1 MKNSFKL
8 LYFSYKEIS
17 KLVPKVINYSIIMG
31 IFEALLPSFSVYSLS
46 YITRV
51 LERSISFDYSCIVV
65 IIFSLINF
73 ILYTSEKIIRKKY
86 VNKTCILVDKEKEKI
101 INSLYNI
108 EYQKLV
114 DENFNDIVYSYKT
127 NLERAWSAL
136 VKLIWAINDWSR
148 SILLII
154 ISIILLRPIVVS
166 IQGAK
171 KDFLLYSISLVIVS
185 FVSFCFIYII
195 TNIQSEKN
203 IKYKNEYNNIS
214 KMFSYYKDSLSKY
227 SNGKDIRIF
236 NMENIIN
243 TKTSQVLF
251 NDGVSILKKA
261 SINDASSNA
270 YITIIVSITGF
281 AIYLFIALLGLREAI
296 ETSEIILY
304 IGIFFQIVVAVS
316 SLIESFGKV
325 RISLDTMNNYFII
338 TAANDNKQKL
348 ETNINDKITI
358 ELKNV
363 SFSYGQK
370 KVLDNINLQIISGE
384 KIALVGV
391 NGSGKT
397 TLIKLLCGLL
407 VPSSGDI
414 TINGISIY
422 KMSSVDKKK
431 YISAIFQD
439 HYIYPFTI
447 FENIALREEIG
458 NQYEEIKHSLEQ
470 AEIDEF
476 VKKCSEKEK
485 TILFKYLNENGFEI
499 SGGESQK
506 ISLARAIQQHSK
518 VLILDEPTAALDAYA
533 EFNIYENLNNN
544 TPSDILILISH
555 RLSSCRFCDKIIV
568 INEGKIVQEGSHND
582 LINNTDGL
590 YYKLWSTQ
598 AENYKL
604 N

>member
-1 MKNSFKL
+1 MKNSFRL

-17 KLVPKVINYSIIMG
+17 KLVPKVISYSILMG
-31 IFEALLPSFSVYSLS
+31 TFEALLPLFSVYSLS
-46 YITRV
+46 YITKI
-51 LERSISFDYSCIVV
+51 LESNPRFDYSCIV
-65 IIFSLINF
+65 IIMFSSINF

-108 EYQKLV
+108 EYQKLA
-114 DENFNDIVYSYKT
+114 DENFSNIVYSYKT
-127 NLERAWSAL
+127 NLEHAWSAL

-148 SILLII
+148 SLLLII

-185 FVSFCFIYII
+185 AISFCFIFII
-195 TNIQSEKN
+195 TNIQSKKN

-251 NDGVSILKKA
+251 TDGVSILKKT
-261 SINDASSNA
+261 SINNASSNA
-270 YITIIVSITGF
+270 YITIIVSIIGF
-281 AIYLFIALLGLREAI
+281 AIYLFIALLGLRKAI
-296 ETSEIILY
+296 ETSEMILY

-325 RISLDTMNNYFII
+325 RISLDTMNDYFII
-338 TAANDNKQKL
+338 TASNENKQKL
-348 ETNINDKITI
+348 DANIGDKITI

-370 KVLDNINLQIISGE
+370 KVLDNINLKIISGE
-384 KIALVGV
+384 KIALVGI

-407 VPSSGDI
+407 EPSVGDI
-414 TINGISIY
+414 TINGIPIY

-439 HYIYPFTI
+439 YYIYPFTI
-447 FENIALREEIG
+447 FENIALHKEIG

-568 INEGKIVQEGSHND
+568 INEGKIVQEGNHND

>member
-31 IFEALLPSFSVYSLS
+31 IFEALLPLFSVYSLS
-46 YITRV
+46 YITKV

-108 EYQKLV
+108 EYQKLA

-148 SILLII
+148 SLLLII
-154 ISIILLRPIVVS
+154 ISIILLRPIIVS

-185 FVSFCFIYII
+185 VVSFCFIFII
-195 TNIQSEKN
+195 TNIQSKKN

-227 SNGKDIRIF
+227 TNGKDIRIF

-251 NDGVSILKKA
+251 TDGVSILKKT
-261 SINDASSNA
+261 SINNASSNA
-270 YITIIVSITGF
+270 YITIIVSIIGF

-296 ETSEIILY
+296 ETSEMILY
-304 IGIFFQIVVAVS
+304 IGIFFQIVIAVS

-348 ETNINDKITI
+348 ETNISDKITI

-370 KVLDNINLQIISGE
+370 KVLDNINLKIISGE

-439 HYIYPFTI
+439 YYIYPFTI
-447 FENIALREEIG
+447 FENIALHEEIG

-485 TILFKYLNENGFEI
+485 TFLFKYLNENGFEI

-568 INEGKIVQEGSHND
+568 VNEGKIVQEGNHND
-582 LINNTDGL
+582 LINNIDGL